1 MKTHHWLPGLF
12 VDSLQNKYNF
22 FDIHMIFICKLRDDI
37 KELPNRLYNTVYTLQ
52 YTIAIHPI
60 TM

>member
-22 FDIHMIFICKLRDDI
+22 FDIHI
-37 KELPNRLYNTVYTLQ
+37 Y
-52 YTIAIHPI
+52 I
-60 TM
+60 TENVKNY